1 MFIILMGVAGTG
13 KTTVGRL
20 LAKELGWRF
29 YEGDDFHP
37 PANVEK
43 MRRGEPLTDRDRR
56 PWLDALRAVI
66 QGALEKNDN
75 GIMACSALKRSYR
88 ARLRVSEQ
96 VVFAYLAAAPDVIRR
111 RLEKRTGHFMN
122 PSLLE
127 SQFAALET
135 PQKGT
140 LGGQVLQ
147 CYNPA
152 KSDDALLFRTPR
164 RFGRAS
170 GRQTAYRENRSP
182 SESVEGQVLRCDN
195 AVTG

>member
-20 LAKELGWRF
+20 LAKELGSRF

-43 MRRGEPLTDRDRR
+43 MRCGEPLTDRDRR

-88 ARLRVSEQ
+88 ARLQVGEQ
-96 VVFAYLAAAPDVIRR
+96 VVFRLPCGGARRNTAPAGKAHRPFHEPVAA
-111 RLEKRTGHFMN
+111 
-122 PSLLE
+122 
-127 SQFAALET
+127 
-135 PQKGT
+135 
-140 LGGQVLQ
+140 
-147 CYNPA
+147 
-152 KSDDALLFRTPR
+152 
-164 RFGRAS
+164 
-170 GRQTAYRENRSP
+170 
-182 SESVEGQVLRCDN
+182 
-195 AVTG
+195 

>member
-135 PQKGT
+135 PQKGSPCGVRSCNAT
-140 LGGQVLQ
+140 TRRKPMTRCSFVRRGDSEEHRFAKRHTERIDPQVRALRVRS
-147 CYNPA
+147 C
-152 KSDDALLFRTPR
+152 DATM
-164 RFGRAS
+164 
-170 GRQTAYRENRSP
+170 Q
-182 SESVEGQVLRCDN
+182 
-195 AVTG
+195 